1 MSRLARFA
9 CRSWHKDLKVENM
22 KKIVVLTGAGMS
34 AESGLSTF
42 RDADGLWENYPVSR
56 VATHEAWEQDP
67 DYVNDFY
74 NMLRVKLVKAKPN
87 RGHELVAD
95 TASNKDNV
103 DLTSVAG
110 TYEGTLPAAD
120 CPGIKTVLTINTDST
135 YLLKQDYID
144 KKDGHDEASG
154 IFKVLDG
161 KVLMLVRPS
170 TGEQTFYKVKNANSI
185 IMTDSMGVEPEGETA
200 KLYVLKKK

>member
-1 MSRLARFA
+1 
-9 CRSWHKDLKVENM
+9 M
-22 KKIVVLTGAGMS
+22 KKKLIVLAISSLAILASCTGKKTTPNAADNDS
-34 AESGLSTF
+34 ANVVDT
-42 RDADGLWENYPVSR
+42 
-56 VATHEAWEQDP
+56 
-67 DYVNDFY
+67 
-74 NMLRVKLVKAKPN
+74 
-87 RGHELVAD
+87 

-120 CPGIKTVLTINTDST
+120 CPGIKTVLTINADST

-170 TGEQTFYKVKNANSI
+170 TGEQTFYKVKDATSI

-200 KLYVLKKK
+200 KLYVLKKKQYKESKKRGQTLSLFTFFQDYSLTLISQSEDHLVILQDESRI

>member
-1 MSRLARFA
+1 MKTKLIVLAISSLA
-9 CRSWHKDLKVENM
+9 IMTSCTG
-22 KKIVVLTGAGMS
+22 KKTAPNAADNDSANVVDT
-34 AESGLSTF
+34 
-42 RDADGLWENYPVSR
+42 
-56 VATHEAWEQDP
+56 
-67 DYVNDFY
+67 
-74 NMLRVKLVKAKPN
+74 
-87 RGHELVAD
+87 

-120 CPGIKTVLTINTDST
+120 CPGIKTVITINADST

>member
-1 MSRLARFA
+1 MSSLAILA
-9 CRSWHKDLKVENM
+9 SCTG
-22 KKIVVLTGAGMS
+22 KKTTPNAADNDSANVVDT
-34 AESGLSTF
+34 
-42 RDADGLWENYPVSR
+42 
-56 VATHEAWEQDP
+56 
-67 DYVNDFY
+67 
-74 NMLRVKLVKAKPN
+74 
-87 RGHELVAD
+87 
-95 TASNKDNV
+95 TASDKDNV
-103 DLTSVAG
+103 DLASVAG

-120 CPGIKTVLTINTDST
+120 CPGIKTVLTINADST

-170 TGEQTFYKVKNANSI
+170 TGEQTFYKVKDANSI

>member
-1 MSRLARFA
+1 M
-9 CRSWHKDLKVENM
+9 
-22 KKIVVLTGAGMS
+22 
-34 AESGLSTF
+34 
-42 RDADGLWENYPVSR
+42 
-56 VATHEAWEQDP
+56 
-67 DYVNDFY
+67 
-74 NMLRVKLVKAKPN
+74 
-87 RGHELVAD
+87 
-95 TASNKDNV
+95 

-120 CPGIKTVLTINTDST
+120 CPGIKTVLTINADST

>member
-1 MSRLARFA
+1 
-9 CRSWHKDLKVENM
+9 M
-22 KKIVVLTGAGMS
+22 KKKLIVLAISSLAILVSCTGKKTTPNAADNGS
-34 AESGLSTF
+34 ANVVDT
-42 RDADGLWENYPVSR
+42 
-56 VATHEAWEQDP
+56 
-67 DYVNDFY
+67 
-74 NMLRVKLVKAKPN
+74 
-87 RGHELVAD
+87 

-120 CPGIKTVLTINTDST
+120 CPGIKTVLTINADST

-170 TGEQTFYKVKNANSI
+170 TGEQTFYKVKDANSI

>member
-1 MSRLARFA
+1 MKTKLIVLAISSLA
-9 CRSWHKDLKVENM
+9 ILASCTGM
-22 KKIVVLTGAGMS
+22 KTTPNAADNDSANVVDT
-34 AESGLSTF
+34 
-42 RDADGLWENYPVSR
+42 
-56 VATHEAWEQDP
+56 
-67 DYVNDFY
+67 
-74 NMLRVKLVKAKPN
+74 
-87 RGHELVAD
+87 

-161 KVLMLVRPS
+161 KVLVLVRPS

>member
-1 MSRLARFA
+1 MKTKLIVLAISSLA
-9 CRSWHKDLKVENM
+9 IMTSCTG
-22 KKIVVLTGAGMS
+22 KKTTPNAADNDSANVVDT
-34 AESGLSTF
+34 
-42 RDADGLWENYPVSR
+42 
-56 VATHEAWEQDP
+56 
-67 DYVNDFY
+67 
-74 NMLRVKLVKAKPN
+74 
-87 RGHELVAD
+87 

-120 CPGIKTVLTINTDST
+120 CPGIKTVITINADST
-135 YLLKQDYID
+135 YLLKQDCID

-161 KVLMLVRPS
+161 KVLMLVHPS